1 MSEIFIEA
9 SNLQSSDNYYIQ
21 KLYDIKNKFM
31 IKAIYL
37 DVDRGIDS
45 LEALMIVINE
55 EFQNLQTLTI
65 TQNYFPNVD
74 NVYNLIE
81 FLTNIKVKKLEILD
95 QQSEILKILS
105 VNMLSHIKNKNII
118 IKSQPHDDESK
129 YKIKIKIEN

>member
-105 VNMLSHIKNKNII
+105 VNMLSHIKNKIII